1 MPNKKT
7 SKSSDNNAGTSLTS
21 PRTSA
26 RLAPAAGRPYQTPQ
40 PPKTPDRKR
49 STPASRTHAEMDS
62 KARKLH
68 FSIPDSTNEDD
79 TPDLPVVTFPNLRDS
94 TAVQE
99 FWSAAEL
106 KSMLVA
112 VGEASTGS
120 KAQLASRIV
129 RHACVSD
136 PDFLSLHHE
145 PALSDLQVAFVL
157 QDMELTLSPDHLGRR
172 NQLRELLD
180 PKTKPDSA
188 RAPVVT
194 SSQAQPTGKA
204 VGSMGTNTRA
214 APSGNTRTRGAGFSI
229 DSSAVTPPATA
240 FGSRRAEITAES
252 ASSDALKHTDALLKR
267 LESLDKILVNLEK
280 RATAAE
286 RASLASDDATHDVLD
301 DDDDDDVHESAPPP
315 RRAGR
320 PSSSGSGS
328 LEEGLAHFTASL
340 STALSEGFASISGG
354 TTADN
359 TAMAAKLERT
369 HPAMVD
375 PRKHSSDPHK
385 YGLLIKRMIV
395 VDYKEAGITAITWKR
410 SCKQQAAVIHGLVHA
425 GTSSSDYN
433 EGEALFVTFVNEC
446 ITLAVEYDKDA
457 AKYATLRTR
466 QLGWWNESFNDM
478 KTALRESS
486 RYMKSPAIAFRLQ
499 MDDIISTALD
509 VGMSNAQIKNL
520 QTTFKLRTGFGGG
533 FNSDPDDDDDL
544 HRGGASRPRSF
555 MAAPPQGSR
564 RGQASPV
571 DRNDRK
577 GQRDKRENLRH
588 VHDAG
593 KATGERMPIAAAI
606 IGASTHGAQ
615 VIDKECAECGI
626 TGHRKFEC
634 PRKFY
639 AEWPGRGMPGFS
651 RDGSRVPS
659 SWDGDDITAAT
670 KKQWLRMISLGFFT
684 QPPYRK
690 DPARMPDMRQ

>member
-1 MPNKKT
+1 
-7 SKSSDNNAGTSLTS
+7 
-21 PRTSA
+21 
-26 RLAPAAGRPYQTPQ
+26 
-40 PPKTPDRKR
+40 
-49 STPASRTHAEMDS
+49 MDS

-68 FSIPDSTNEDD
+68 FSIPDSTNADD

-94 TAVQE
+94 TAIQE

-129 RHACVSD
+129 RHAHVSD
-136 PDFLSLHHE
+136 PDFLSLQHE

-172 NQLRELLD
+172 KQLRELLT
-180 PKTKPDSA
+180 PKSKPNTA
-188 RAPVVT
+188 RAPAVA

-204 VGSMGTNTRA
+204 GGSVGINTRTTPA
-214 APSGNTRTRGAGFSI
+214 GNTRTRDAGFGFTP
-229 DSSAVTPPATA
+229 DSSALTTPPAA
-240 FGSRRAEITAES
+240 FGSRCTETTTES

-286 RASLASDDATHDVLD
+286 RAALVRDDSAHDVLD
-301 DDDDDDVHESAPPP
+301 DDDDDDESVPPP

-320 PSSSGSGS
+320 PSSSGSGG

-354 TTADN
+354 TTADS

-375 PRKHSSDPHK
+375 PRKHNSDPHK

-446 ITLAVEYDKDA
+446 ITLAVEFDKDA

-486 RYMKSPAIAFRLQ
+486 RYMKSPMVAFRLQ

-520 QTTFKLRTGFGGG
+520 QTTFKLRNGFGGG
-533 FNSDPDDDDDL
+533 FNSDPEDDGD
-544 HRGGASRPRSF
+544 SRHSGSSRTPSF
-555 MAAPPQGSR
+555 MAPTPSGSR
-564 RGQASPV
+564 RGPV
-571 DRNDRK
+571 QSDDRGARK
-577 GQRDKRENLRH
+577 GKKDTRDASNRG
-588 VHDAG
+588 HDAG

-615 VIDKECAECGI
+615 IIDKECAECGVV
-626 TGHRKFEC
+626 GHRRFEC

-639 AEWPGRGMPGFS
+639 AEWPGRGMPGFA

-659 SWDGDDITAAT
+659 SWNGDDITAAT
-670 KKQWLRMISLGFFT
+670 KKQWLRMVSLGFFT